1 MFSGQNSMIFL
12 GEMLKSTD
20 ETIVT
25 SRTCERDSK
34 RLEIPLNEDQPKSN
48 RLVLKFT
55 KCYSDSPTLDQANE
69 QDLQKKL
76 ERRYEWK
83 ISNPSSV
90 QTTAI
95 KENAAENK
103 TNDKNAS
110 ADKDILVTLVDV
122 SDPWIDIKEKQVR
135 RLKVKE
141 VAEVCEPYYNCG
153 ENRSKVQSK
162 LLSNPLFVVGQKAY
176 GLKKST
182 TVLKDYKAKLKR
194 LRSYRRLRNQT
205 NPVVRKKVSSKPLFV
220 VGRKTPCS
228 KNYKNSFKD
237 YIACKAGL
245 KRFTTNRNVIQNQI
259 SKSFQLKSNRKKLRD
274 INRISENTQI
284 KRVRKR

>member
-1 MFSGQNSMIFL
+1 MFSGQNSMIFF
-12 GEMLKSTD
+12 GKMLKGTD
-20 ETIVT
+20 EILVKPGICDRRNKRTKIVT
-25 SRTCERDSK
+25 
-34 RLEIPLNEDQPKSN
+34 NEDQLEPK
-48 RLVLKFT
+48 RLIVKFT
-55 KCYSDSPTLDQANE
+55 KFYFDCHTLDHAKEEDLPNE
-69 QDLQKKL
+69 L
-76 ERRYEWK
+76 ERRHEWK
-83 ISNPSSV
+83 VSFPSSV
-90 QTTAI
+90 QTTAT
-95 KENAAENK
+95 KENKCNVVGKKEP
-103 TNDKNAS
+103 
-110 ADKDILVTLVDV
+110 ADDDVSVTLVDV
-122 SDPWIDIKEKQVR
+122 SDPWVGIKEKEVR

-205 NPVVRKKVSSKPLFV
+205 NPVVRKKVSSKQLFV

-228 KNYKNSFKD
+228 KNDKNSFKN

-259 SKSFQLKSNRKKLRD
+259 SKSFQLKTNRKKLRD